1 MAKLLVVIF
10 LAIALVGCGTSAN
23 EVAAVTLPEAEA
35 VLSNAVALA
44 QAHDLTGLGV
54 LADDQSITLRTWQS
68 TDEWTTLPADP
79 PTIVDSYVQK
89 AGGGRVLVL
98 EGTDGLGNPYHSE
111 LMVFRSDS
119 RLIVANVLYWDN
131 YRVSECQ

>member
-44 QAHDLTGLGV
+44 QAHDLTSLGA
-54 LADDQSITLRTWQS
+54 LADDQMTTAGTWE
-68 TDEWTTLPADP
+68 TTGKWTTLPADP

-98 EGTDGLGNPYHSE
+98 EGTDGQGNPYRSE
-111 LMVFRSDS
+111 FMVFRSDG